1 MTEARLVTALEQA
14 LHNASVGCEWN
25 PIAPA
30 SHDGDHRVDASAL
43 IATLAAVGYR
53 LSPAAAPAEGLREA
67 LDNLVVA
74 VDALEA
80 RAIRFGGEF
89 HVWAE
94 ERMVTEARDEARA
107 ALVRHQSGSEL

>member
-1 MTEARLVTALEQA
+1 MTEARLVTREQ
-14 LHNASVGCEWN
+14 
-25 PIAPA
+25 
-30 SHDGDHRVDASAL
+30 
-43 IATLAAVGYR
+43 LAAALRANPFPDRMPMRERANAIFAALPV
-53 LSPAAAPAEGLREA
+53 AAPAEGLREA

-80 RAIRFGGEF
+80 RAIRSGGEF

-107 ALVRHQSGSEL
+107 ALARLESAGEGT